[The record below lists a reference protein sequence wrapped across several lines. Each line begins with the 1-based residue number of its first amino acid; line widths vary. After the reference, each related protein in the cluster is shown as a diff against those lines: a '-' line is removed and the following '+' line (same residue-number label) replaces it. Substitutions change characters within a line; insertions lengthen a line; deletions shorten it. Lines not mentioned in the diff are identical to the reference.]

1 LLAVLRDGDSAEP
14 LLMSPRGTVSPEK
27 GMPFTALVVD
37 DSMLIRHTVCR
48 YLEERGFH
56 VEAASNGQEAL
67 DALRRAPADLII
79 TDMQMPTMGGAELIS
94 VLKSQTATANI
105 PIVVVAGRQSG
116 SEEGEKRA
124 DFAIY
129 KDIDITDQLEKA
141 LEKTMGPSRSDS
153 AGK

>member
-1 LLAVLRDGDSAEP
+1 
-14 LLMSPRGTVSPEK
+14 
-27 GMPFTALVVD
+27 MPFTALVVD

-48 YLEERGFH
+48 YLEERGFQ

-79 TDMQMPTMGGAELIS
+79 TDMQMPKMGGAELIS

-116 SEEGEKRA
+116 FEEGEKRA

-141 LEKTMGPSRSDS
+141 LEKTFGAPRAKAQPSD
-153 AGK
+153 K